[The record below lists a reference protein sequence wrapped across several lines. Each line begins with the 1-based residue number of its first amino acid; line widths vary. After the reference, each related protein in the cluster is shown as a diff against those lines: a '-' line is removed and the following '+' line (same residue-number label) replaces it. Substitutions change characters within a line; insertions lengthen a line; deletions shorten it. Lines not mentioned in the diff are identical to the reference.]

1 MLLYFLDPFEINNS
15 IWEKAK
21 DFYKSKD
28 DPLKR
33 VETAIGVPTEAVLYD
48 EDFKVEVF
56 VSGLD
61 RPTAMNFIGDD
72 ILILEKNYGK
82 VRLVRDGKLQEK
94 PILDV
99 EVNNNIERGM
109 LGITSNDSTV
119 YLYFTQSEIDGGESQ
134 GNHIYKYIWDGE
146 VLKDPEL
153 IHVLPG
159 KSQIH
164 NGGAMIADKEGK
176 IYAVIGDQNPNEDI
190 EKYSILQNHPPV
202 KADDT
207 GIILLVESDGS
218 VLKPSTTSNPFDYY
232 YAIGIRNSYGLEIDP
247 LTGHL
252 WDTENGADKVD
263 EINLVEP
270 KFNSGWFITMGPASD
285 EQISNLPSV
294 EDYTYSDP
302 EFSWEATV
310 APTALKFANSVQFQK
325 YKNDLFVGTCNEG
338 YLFKFTL
345 NAERTG
351 FVFNDSNLEDLVV
364 NVSPSSEGYKNLESM
379 KDILFGSNFG
389 CVTDIEFGPDGNLY
403 VTSIT
408 SGAIYKISPK

>member
-1 MLLYFLDPFEINNS
+1 MLLYFFDPFEINYS

-33 VETAIGVPTEAVLYD
+33 VETIIGIPTEVLLYD
-48 EDFKVEVF
+48 EDFKVETF

-99 EVNNNIERGM
+99 EVNNKIERGM
-109 LGITSNDSTV
+109 LGITSFDSTV

-134 GNHIYKYIWDGE
+134 GNHIYKYTWDGN
-146 VLKDPEL
+146 VLKDPVL
-153 IHVLPG
+153 LHILPG
-159 KSQIH
+159 QSHIH
-164 NGGAMIADKEGK
+164 NGGAMTSDLDGN
-176 IYAVIGDQNPNEDI
+176 IYAVIGDQNPYADPA
-190 EKYSILQNHPPV
+190 KYGILQNNPPSN
-202 KADDT
+202 ADDT
-207 GIILLVESDGS
+207 SVILIVKTDGS
-218 VLKPSTTSNPFDYY
+218 VVKPSESNNPYDYY
-232 YAIGIRNSYGLEIDP
+232 YGIGIRNSYGLAVDP
-247 LTGHL
+247 VTGNL
-252 WDTENGADKVD
+252 WETENGEDTFD
-263 EINLVEP
+263 EVNLVEP

-285 EQISNLPSV
+285 KQISSMPSV
-294 EDYTYSDP
+294 EDYRYSDP

-310 APTALKFANSVQFQK
+310 APTALSFANSDAFQK
-325 YKNDLFVGTCNEG
+325 YKNELFVGTCNEG

-351 FVFNDSNLEDLVV
+351 FVFNDSNLEDLVA
-364 NVSPSSEGYKNLESM
+364 NVSPSSEEFKNLESM

-389 CVTDIEFGPDGNLY
+389 CVTDVEFGPDGNLY

-408 SGAIYKISPK
+408 SEAIYKISPK